1 MRSFADINP
10 IALFVYF
17 FSVALVAMFIMHPVV
32 LCILLVGALS
42 FYIIRNGTK
51 NAKTHLFS
59 FVLFAIMALINPFV
73 SHNGATVLFVV
84 NNSPITLEALI
95 YGIFAA
101 VMVISVMYWFYSF
114 SQIMTSDKLLYA
126 FGAFSPKTSL
136 ILSMSLRYI
145 PLFKQRIGKIS
156 SAQKALGLYNDD
168 NIIDSVKSKLRVF
181 SIMITWALE
190 NGITTADSMAAKG
203 YGTHKRTNFS
213 HYGFTRSDGVFTA
226 LCITLLAAVIFC
238 IHDINF
244 AYYPAI
250 SPLKLSAKA
259 KLGCVMYGLLAFL
272 PVIIEVKEDLKWKYL
287 RSKI

>member
-17 FSVALVAMFIMHPVV
+17 FSVASVAMFFMHPVV
-32 LCILLVGALS
+32 LCISLVGALS
-42 FYIIRNGTK
+42 LYIIRNGAQ

-59 FVLFAIMALINPFV
+59 FVFFAMMALINPLV
-73 SHNGATVLFVV
+73 SHNGVTVLFVV
-84 NNSPITLEALI
+84 NNSPVTLEALV

-101 VMVISVMYWFYSF
+101 VMIISVMYWFYSF

-126 FGAFSPKTSL
+126 FGAFSPKTAL

-145 PLFKQRIGKIS
+145 PLFKQRISKIS
-156 SAQKALGLYNDD
+156 SAQKALGLCRDD
-168 NIIDSVKSKLRVF
+168 NIIDSAKSKLRVF
-181 SIMITWALE
+181 SIMVTWALE

-213 HYGFTRSDGVFTA
+213 HCGFTRSDAIFTA
-226 LCITLLAAVIFC
+226 LCTALLIVAIFC
-238 IHDINF
+238 IHDTDF

-259 KLGCVMYGLLAFL
+259 KLGCVMYGILALL
-272 PVIIEVKEDLKWKYL
+272 PVIIEIKEDLKWKYL